1 MPSWAPAAKKWL
13 SLHAGNRLPGPWA
26 TSMGCIIHT
35 VSGAPPGTSA
45 YEHWVG
51 GGRLR
56 EIVKAD
62 PSLIAS
68 EAPFLGTPSALCSL
82 PRSPPML
89 RADQLIESPVY
100 QMLRGTQDRDDGQGL
115 HCASVTYELDDPG
128 KTLNKL

>member
-1 MPSWAPAAKKWL
+1 MLGTA
-13 SLHAGNRLPGPWA
+13 SLGPGPPPCA
-26 TSMGCIIHT
+26 AAGPIIHT

-56 EIVKAD
+56 EIVKAG

-68 EAPFLGTPSALCSL
+68 EALFLDTPSALCSL
-82 PRSPPML
+82 PQPPPTL
-89 RADQLIESPVY
+89 RTDQVIESPVY
-100 QMLRGTQDRDDGQGL
+100 QMLWGTQDRDDGQGL

-128 KTLNKL
+128 KT